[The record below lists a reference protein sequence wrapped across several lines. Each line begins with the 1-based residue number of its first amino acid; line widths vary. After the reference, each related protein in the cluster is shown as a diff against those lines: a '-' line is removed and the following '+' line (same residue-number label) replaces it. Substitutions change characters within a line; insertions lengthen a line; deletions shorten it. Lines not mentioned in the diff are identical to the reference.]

1 VALEPT
7 APVQV
12 WLWWLATAA
21 LIAGAGY
28 VAYKKRD
35 GGNGSAGDAAAGGG
49 VGSGSTSRRG
59 EPGVSG
65 GGGGGFGGGEKE
77 MPPRNF
83 MPQPSLDW
91 RSPGDGDTP
100 SQGFDGGAEAM
111 PSPAQPLA
119 YTSMRQRSARPIMNG
134 GPAKGAAAA
143 ASAASA
149 GQSPSAAAS
158 AGQSATDADVDTG
171 AASQAV
177 CAHHRC
183 SCAHASA
190 LRAWPALLCASQK
203 YLVCQALL

>member
-65 GGGGGFGGGEKE
+65 GGGVASVEARRRCRRGTSCHSRALIGAVLGTE
-77 MPPRNF
+77 
-83 MPQPSLDW
+83 
-91 RSPGDGDTP
+91 TP
-100 SQGFDGGAEAM
+100 HRKALTA
-111 PSPAQPLA
+111 AQRQCP
-119 YTSMRQRSARPIMNG
+119 RQRSR
-134 GPAKGAAAA
+134 
-143 ASAASA
+143 
-149 GQSPSAAAS
+149 
-158 AGQSATDADVDTG
+158 
-171 AASQAV
+171 
-177 CAHHRC
+177 
-183 SCAHASA
+183 
-190 LRAWPALLCASQK
+190 
-203 YLVCQALL
+203 